1 LAPPQVCAGDAYAGN
16 DVHVGPVSFTGIS
29 ELERRVF
36 TLQPVGMPA
45 LHRRNHRRCQHI
57 PRSFK
62 IFITVSSGPNAKAE
76 QEEMDDVIPWWR
88 QNFVEEFGALS
99 EGVAVDNSDDAN
111 FLGGTE
117 ADRKLT
123 KERVQVTSLPP
134 PVLLLS
140 T

>member
-1 LAPPQVCAGDAYAGN
+1 
-16 DVHVGPVSFTGIS
+16 
-29 ELERRVF
+29 
-36 TLQPVGMPA
+36 
-45 LHRRNHRRCQHI
+45 
-57 PRSFK
+57 
-62 IFITVSSGPNAKAE
+62 
-76 QEEMDDVIPWWR
+76 MDDVIPWWR